1 MLRFLKISTV
11 ASSGERYDLS
21 LLDHV
26 DDDKGKTIKSFKAK
40 AANDLKD
47 VSQEHWD
54 AVHEGMHKV
63 GTETGPFLPMK
74 DLNFEMAG
82 KTGTAQQSRVHP
94 DHALFVGYAPYK
106 NPEIAIAIR
115 IANGYSSVYAAEL
128 GRDIV
133 RYKYQLSSEK
143 ALIHGAA
150 APVSNQS
157 GRTD

>member
-1 MLRFLKISTV
+1 M
-11 ASSGERYDLS
+11 
-21 LLDHV
+21 
-26 DDDKGKTIKSFKAK
+26 KACIRS
-40 AANDLKD
+40 
-47 VSQEHWD
+47 VPR
-54 AVHEGMHKV
+54 
-63 GTETGPFLPMK
+63 PFLPMK